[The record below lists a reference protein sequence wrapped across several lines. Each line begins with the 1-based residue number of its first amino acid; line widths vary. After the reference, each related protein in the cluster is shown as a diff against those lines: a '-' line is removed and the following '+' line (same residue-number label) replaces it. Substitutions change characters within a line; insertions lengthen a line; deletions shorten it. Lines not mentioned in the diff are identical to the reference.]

1 MDYNKINMT
10 EGVNSQSYIFLYQ
23 EIKNLQEKLI
33 EAKNEIER
41 SEIVD
46 EILKIKEM
54 LRKNG
59 Y

>member
-1 MDYNKINMT
+1 MT